1 MKKMTTMKKETT
13 TTTTTTTMTT
23 TKKKKKKQKKKKKKV
38 FHSQTATDE
47 TAICNVNTQLTRARW
62 EGQQAVND
70 NRSSLARCPLCGL
83 TGD

>member
-1 MKKMTTMKKETT
+1 MKKKTTMKETT
-13 TTTTTTTMTT
+13 TTTTT
-23 TKKKKKKQKKKKKKV
+23 KKKKKKKKV